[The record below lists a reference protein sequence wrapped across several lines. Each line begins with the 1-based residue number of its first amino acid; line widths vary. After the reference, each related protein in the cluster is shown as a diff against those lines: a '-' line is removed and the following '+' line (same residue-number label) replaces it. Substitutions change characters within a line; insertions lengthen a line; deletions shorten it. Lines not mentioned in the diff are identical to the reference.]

1 MAIFNGFSSRI
12 RKNKF
17 GLSDFDLVK
26 QDLTNHF
33 NIRRGEMLMHPNFGV
48 GVWNLLFEPVTS
60 EIKEAVMDDIRQV
73 IDNDPRVSLTQMV
86 VQEYEHGIQVA
97 VDIFYVNL
105 DSSDTLSLQFDR
117 TEGLL
122 T

>member
-48 GVWNLLFEPVTS
+48 GVWNLLFEPFTS